1 MERIPTRQRT
11 ALAAMTQE
19 LAANPTPLYELQ
31 PTYHTA
37 TVDAMTSTIDQN
49 VSSGE
54 EGYGM
59 SQTIALRRV
68 GN

>member
-1 MERIPTRQRT
+1 
-11 ALAAMTQE
+11 MTQE

-59 SQTIALRRV
+59 SQSIALRRV